1 MRMISRNTFLQKLID
16 RKNNGLIKVITGI
29 RRCGKSYLLFE
40 IFYNYLIS
48 SGVNEDHIIKIELD
62 DRMNINLRDPDYLFS
77 YVREKITDKD
87 MYYLLLDEVQYV
99 NEFEDVLNS
108 FLHIKNIDVYVT
120 GSNAKFLSKDIIT
133 EFRGRGDQIYLCPL
147 TFKEFYDAYG
157 KEFDDAWNEY
167 SVFGGLPYLLSCKTE
182 EQKVLYLKNLFE
194 ETYINDILNRNSL
207 RGGDS
212 VEELLNI
219 VASSVGS
226 LTNPSKLSKAFKSTK
241 NAIVAPNTIKEYLD
255 YFVDSFLISKAFRYD
270 VKGKNYID
278 TPLKYYFTDIGLR
291 NVRLGFRQQEENHIM
306 ENVIYNELIS
316 RGYNVDVG
324 IVEISEKN
332 ENGNYVRKQ
341 LEVDFVCNLGY
352 DRIYI
357 QSALNV
363 DTEEKMIQERKS
375 LIKIDDSF
383 KKIVIVRNNIKKW
396 KDDNGILFV
405 GLKEFLLDSNII
417 NG

>member
-1 MRMISRNTFLQKLID
+1 MISRNTFLQKLID